1 MLLLVLGGACSLL
14 DDATPDAVLDSV
26 SLFKV
31 VKQIAN
37 YFNYQY
43 MSRFIILSCEGFF

>member
-14 DDATPDAVLDSV
+14 GDATPDAVLDSA

-37 YFNYQY
+37 YFNY
-43 MSRFIILSCEGFF
+43 

>member
-14 DDATPDAVLDSV
+14 GDGTPAAALDPV

-37 YFNYQY
+37 YFNY
-43 MSRFIILSCEGFF
+43 